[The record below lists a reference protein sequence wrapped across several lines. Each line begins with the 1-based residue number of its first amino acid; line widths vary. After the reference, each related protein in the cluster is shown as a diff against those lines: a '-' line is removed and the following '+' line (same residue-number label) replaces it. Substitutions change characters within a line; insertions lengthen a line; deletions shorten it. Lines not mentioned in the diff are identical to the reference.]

1 MLLLEGDNEPNKII
15 SQFSLCPELSKV
27 VEPAGVAFEKIVIQ
41 VFGGEISEESEDEEE
56 KKEIIIEEDNIEY
69 DWEKEY
75 KEEESKKNIK
85 DLFSNGYN
93 YYKILGLEDKFLN
106 SKEEDFRKAYKKLA
120 LIYHP
125 DKNQEN
131 KSLQGV
137 SDEQIREEIKKDLEK
152 ENKLGNENNNND
164 EDENSEENNK
174 NIKEN
179 KNENKISK
187 EEDQKNREINKKWLK
202 LKEAYDTLSDP
213 EKRKKYDSTIVFDDS
228 IPEDKVYSQK
238 DFFSTFGP
246 VFLRNGIW
254 SKKKPVPKLGDIQ
267 SPLQKVKLFYKFWH
281 NFQSWRDF
289 SVEGE
294 YDLEEATSR
303 FEKRQMLKENKKM
316 KASMKKEEKIRI
328 DTLTNIAYKRDPRII
343 EEEKRLEKEK
353 EEEKKQR
360 ALERQKQKE
369 EQELRR
375 QMMIKQNEEEKERLK
390 QIKLK
395 EKEDLEI
402 KILNLI
408 KENNIKINDS
418 DIFQFKLNSKNDS
431 LKEFLQH
438 ITKYEKENNSALK
451 KEIIEKCN
459 SLFGMKFA
467 EEKKE
472 ETDKKDSIWS
482 KEEMFLLQKGVK
494 KYPAGT
500 KQRWDKIKEIVKTKS
515 EEEIIQMTHYLVV
528 NPNIKIEGNINLKE
542 LLQKEKKENKEE
554 KKIKNE
560 KNTEKKS
567 EANWTSEEQKLLEE
581 ALKKYPSSLPTNE
594 RWTNIAKHVGKTK
607 KQCVER
613 YKYLANLIKK
623 NKEKGK

>member
-1 MLLLEGDNEPNKII
+1 MFLREGDEEPNKII
-15 SQFSLCPELSKV
+15 SKFCLCPDLSKV
-27 VEPAGVAFEKIVIQ
+27 VEPAGIAFEKIVIQ
-41 VFGGEISEESEDEEE
+41 VYGGEISEESEEEEE
-56 KKEIIIEEDNIEY
+56 KNEIIVEEDNIEY
-69 DWEKEY
+69 EWEKEY
-75 KEEESKKNIK
+75 KEKESKKNIK
-85 DLFSNGYN
+85 DMFSNGYN

-106 SKEEDFRKAYKKLA
+106 AKEEDFRKAYKKLA
-120 LIYHP
+120 IIYHP
-125 DKNQEN
+125 DKNKEN
-131 KSLQGV
+131 KSLPGV
-137 SDEQIREEIKKDLEK
+137 SDEQIKEEIKKDLEK
-152 ENKLGNENNNND
+152 ENKSGNEND
-164 EDENSEENNK
+164 EEDNNK
-174 NIKEN
+174 NNE
-179 KNENKISK
+179 NENKINK

-228 IPEDKVYSQK
+228 IPEDIPYTENN
-238 DFFSTFGP
+238 FFSTFGP
-246 VFLRNGIW
+246 VFLKNSIW
-254 SKKKPVPKLGDIQ
+254 SKKKPVPKLGDMN

-328 DTLTNIAYKRDPRII
+328 DNLTNIAYKRDPRII

-353 EEEKKQR
+353 EEEKKRR

-390 QIKLK
+390 KLKMK
-395 EKEDLEI
+395 EKEDLEK
-402 KILNLI
+402 KILEI
-408 KENNIKINDS
+408 IEENNIKIND
-418 DIFQFKLNSKNDS
+418 DDLFQFKLNSKNES
-431 LKEFLQH
+431 LKEFIEH
-438 ITKYEKENNSALK
+438 INKFEKEEKNIKK
-451 KEIIEKCN
+451 KEIIEKGN
-459 SLFGMKFA
+459 SLFGMKFK
-467 EEKKE
+467 EEKNDEKEKKE
-472 ETDKKDSIWS
+472 SIWS

-500 KQRWDKIKEIVKTKS
+500 KQRWDKIKEMVKTKS
-515 EEEIIQMTHYLVV
+515 EEEIIQMTHYLIL
-528 NPNIKIEGNINLKE
+528 NPNIKFEENINLKE
-542 LLQKEKKENKEE
+542 LLKKEKKENKEE
-554 KKIKNE
+554 KQKNSE
-560 KNTEKKS
+560 KSEKKS
-567 EANWTSEEQKLLEE
+567 EMNWTAEEQKLLEE
-581 ALKKYPSSLPTNE
+581 ALKKYPSSLPANE

-613 YKYLANLIKK
+613 YKYLANIIKK

>member
-1 MLLLEGDNEPNKII
+1 MFLREGDEEPNKII
-15 SQFSLCPELSKV
+15 SKFCLCPDLSKV
-27 VEPAGVAFEKIVIQ
+27 VEPAGIAFEKIVIQ
-41 VFGGEISEESEDEEE
+41 VYGGEISEESEEEEE
-56 KKEIIIEEDNIEY
+56 KNEIIVEEDNIEY
-69 DWEKEY
+69 EWEKEY
-75 KEEESKKNIK
+75 KEKESKKNIK
-85 DLFSNGYN
+85 DMFSNGYN

-106 SKEEDFRKAYKKLA
+106 AKEEDFRKAYKKLA
-120 LIYHP
+120 IIYHP
-125 DKNQEN
+125 DKNKEN
-131 KSLQGV
+131 KSLPGV
-137 SDEQIREEIKKDLEK
+137 SDEQIKEEIKKDLEK
-152 ENKLGNENNNND
+152 ENKSGNEND
-164 EDENSEENNK
+164 EEDNNK
-174 NIKEN
+174 NNE
-179 KNENKISK
+179 NENKINK

-228 IPEDKVYSQK
+228 IPEDIPYTENN
-238 DFFSTFGP
+238 FFSTFGP
-246 VFLRNGIW
+246 VFLQNSIW
-254 SKKKPVPKLGDIQ
+254 SKKKPVPKLGDMN

-328 DTLTNIAYKRDPRII
+328 DNLINIAYKRDPRII

-353 EEEKKQR
+353 EEEKKRR

-390 QIKLK
+390 NLKMK
-395 EKEDLEI
+395 EKEDLEK
-402 KILNLI
+402 KILEI
-408 KENNIKINDS
+408 IEENNIKIND
-418 DIFQFKLNSKNDS
+418 DDLFQFKLNSKNES
-431 LKEFLQH
+431 LKEFIEH
-438 ITKYEKENNSALK
+438 INKFEKEEKNIKK
-451 KEIIEKCN
+451 KEIIDKCN
-459 SLFGMKFA
+459 SLFGMKFK
-467 EEKKE
+467 EEKNDEKEKKE
-472 ETDKKDSIWS
+472 SIWS

-500 KQRWDKIKEIVKTKS
+500 KQRWDKIKEMVKTKS
-515 EEEIIQMTHYLVV
+515 EEEIIQMTHYLIL
-528 NPNIKIEGNINLKE
+528 NPNIKFEENINLKE
-542 LLQKEKKENKEE
+542 LLKKEKKENKEE
-554 KKIKNE
+554 KQKNSE
-560 KNTEKKS
+560 KSEKKS
-567 EANWTSEEQKLLEE
+567 EMNWTAEEQKLLEE
-581 ALKKYPSSLPTNE
+581 ALKKYPSSLPANE

-613 YKYLANLIKK
+613 YKYLANIIKK

>member
-1 MLLLEGDNEPNKII
+1 MFLREGDNETNKII
-15 SQFSLCPELSKV
+15 SKFSLCSELSKV
-27 VEPAGVAFEKIVIQ
+27 IEPAGIAFEKIVIQ
-41 VFGGEISEESEDEEE
+41 VYGGEISEESEDEEE
-56 KKEIIIEEDNIEY
+56 KNEIIIEEDNIEY
-69 DWEKEY
+69 EWEKEY
-75 KEEESKKNIK
+75 KEKESKKNIK
-85 DLFSNGYN
+85 DIFSNGYN

-106 SKEEDFRKAYKKLA
+106 SKEEDFRKAYKKMA
-120 LIYHP
+120 IIYHP
-125 DKNQEN
+125 DKNKEN

-137 SDEQIREEIKKDLEK
+137 SDEQIKEEIKKDLEK
-152 ENKLGNENNNND
+152 ENKNNEE
-164 EDENSEENNK
+164 EDNK
-174 NIKEN
+174 NIN
-179 KNENKISK
+179 NENKINK
-187 EEDQKNREINKKWLK
+187 EEEQRNREINKKWLK

-213 EKRKKYDSTIVFDDS
+213 EKRKKYDSTIIFDDS
-228 IPEDKVYSQK
+228 IPEDKSYTEK
-238 DFFSTFGP
+238 NFFSTFGP

-254 SKKKPVPKLGDIQ
+254 SKKKPVPKLGDMQ

-328 DTLTNIAYKRDPRII
+328 DNLTNIAYKRDPRII

-353 EEEKKQR
+353 EEEKKRR
-360 ALERQKQKE
+360 ALERQKLKE

-375 QMMIKQNEEEKERLK
+375 QIMIKKNEEEKERLK
-390 QIKLK
+390 NIKMK
-395 EKEDLEI
+395 EKEDLEK
-402 KILNLI
+402 KILNII
-408 KENNIKINDS
+408 KENNIKMNED
-418 DIFQFKLNSKNDS
+418 DLFQFKLNSKNDS
-431 LKEFLQH
+431 LKEF
-438 ITKYEKENNSALK
+438 IKNISEYEKEDNNKKK

-459 SLFGMKFA
+459 ILFGMKFK

-472 ETDKKDSIWS
+472 EEKKESIWT

-500 KQRWDKIKEIVKTKS
+500 KKRWDKIKEIVKTKS
-515 EEEIIQMTHYLVV
+515 EEEIIQMTHYLII
-528 NPNIKIEGNINLKE
+528 NPNIKIEDNINLKE
-542 LLQKEKKENKEE
+542 LLKKEKKENKEE
-554 KKIKNE
+554 KQKANE
-560 KNTEKKS
+560 NIEKKS
-567 EANWTSEEQKLLEE
+567 EINWTAEEQKLLEE
-581 ALKKYPSSLPTNE
+581 ALKKYPSSIPANE
-594 RWTNIAKHVGKTK
+594 RWTNISKHVGKTK

>member
-1 MLLLEGDNEPNKII
+1 MFLIEGDNEPNKII
-15 SQFSLCPELSKV
+15 SKFCICSELSKV
-27 VEPAGVAFEKIVIQ
+27 VEPAGAAFEKIVIQ
-41 VFGGEISEESEDEEE
+41 VYGGEISEESEDEEE
-56 KKEIIIEEDNIEY
+56 KNEIKIEEDNIEY
-69 DWEKEY
+69 EWEKEY
-75 KEEESKKNIK
+75 KEKEAKKNIK

-106 SKEEDFRKAYKKLA
+106 SKEEDFRRAYKKLA

-125 DKNQEN
+125 DKNKEN

-137 SDEQIREEIKKDLEK
+137 SDEQIKEEIKKDLEK
-152 ENKLGNENNNND
+152 ENKLGNEEENEDDNEEKKIKNNNV
-164 EDENSEENNK
+164 
-174 NIKEN
+174 
-179 KNENKISK
+179 NKIS
-187 EEDQKNREINKKWLK
+187 EEEEQKNREINKKWLK

-228 IPEDKVYSQK
+228 IPEDKEYTEK

-246 VFLRNGIW
+246 VFLNNGIW

-267 SPLQKVKLFYKFWH
+267 SPLQKVKLFYRFWH

-303 FEKRQMLKENKKM
+303 FEKRQMLKENRKM

-343 EEEKRLEKEK
+343 EEEKRLEKER
-353 EEEKKQR
+353 EEEKKKR

-369 EQELRR
+369 EEELKR
-375 QMMIKQNEEEKERLK
+375 QIMIKQNEEEKQRLK
-390 QIKLK
+390 KKKLE
-395 EKEDLEI
+395 EKEEMEKNI
-402 KILNLI
+402 INII
-408 KENNIKINDS
+408 KENNINMND
-418 DIFQFKLNSKNDS
+418 DDLFQFKLNSKNES
-431 LKEFLQH
+431 LKEFLNY
-438 ITKYEKENNSALK
+438 ISKFEKEDNNIKK
-451 KEIIEKCN
+451 KEIIEKCK
-459 SLFGMKFA
+459 SLFGMKF
-467 EEKKE
+467 KE
-472 ETDKKDSIWS
+472 EIKEDKEKDSIWT

-500 KQRWDKIKEIVKTKS
+500 KKRWDKIKEIVKTKN
-515 EEEIIQMTHYLVV
+515 EEEIVRMTHYLVV

-542 LLQKEKKENKEE
+542 LLQKEKKEQNNEE
-554 KKIKNE
+554 KKN
-560 KNTEKKS
+560 KS
-567 EANWTSEEQKLLEE
+567 EKQEKSEINWTGEEQKLLEE

-594 RWTNIAKHVGKTK
+594 RWTNISKHVGKTK

-623 NKEKGK
+623 NKGKGK

>member
-1 MLLLEGDNEPNKII
+1 MFLREGDKETNKII
-15 SQFSLCPELSKV
+15 SKFSLCSELSKV
-27 VEPAGVAFEKIVIQ
+27 IEPAGIAFEKIVIQ
-41 VFGGEISEESEDEEE
+41 VYGGEISEESEDEEE
-56 KKEIIIEEDNIEY
+56 KNEIIIEEDNIEY
-69 DWEKEY
+69 EWEKEY
-75 KEEESKKNIK
+75 KEKESKKNIK
-85 DLFSNGYN
+85 DIFSNGYN

-106 SKEEDFRKAYKKLA
+106 SKDEDFRKAYKKLA
-120 LIYHP
+120 IIYHP
-125 DKNQEN
+125 DKNKEN

-137 SDEQIREEIKKDLEK
+137 SDEQIKEEIKKDLEK
-152 ENKLGNENNNND
+152 ENKNNEE
-164 EDENSEENNK
+164 EDNK
-174 NIKEN
+174 NIN
-179 KNENKISK
+179 NENKINK
-187 EEDQKNREINKKWLK
+187 EEEQRNREINKKWLK

-213 EKRKKYDSTIVFDDS
+213 EKRKKYDSTIIFDDS
-228 IPEDKVYSQK
+228 IPEDKSYTEK
-238 DFFSTFGP
+238 NFFSTFGP

-254 SKKKPVPKLGDIQ
+254 SKKKPVPKLGDMQ

-328 DTLTNIAYKRDPRII
+328 DNLTNIAYKRDPRII

-353 EEEKKQR
+353 EEEKKRR
-360 ALERQKQKE
+360 ALERQKLKE

-375 QMMIKQNEEEKERLK
+375 QIMIKKNEEEKERLK
-390 QIKLK
+390 NIKMK
-395 EKEDLEI
+395 EKEDLEK
-402 KILNLI
+402 KILNII
-408 KENNIKINDS
+408 KENNIKMNED
-418 DIFQFKLNSKNDS
+418 DLFQFKLNSKNDS
-431 LKEFLQH
+431 LKEF
-438 ITKYEKENNSALK
+438 IKNISEYEKEDNNKKK

-459 SLFGMKFA
+459 ILFGMKFK

-472 ETDKKDSIWS
+472 EEKKESIWT

-500 KQRWDKIKEIVKTKS
+500 KKRWDKIKEIVKTKS
-515 EEEIIQMTHYLVV
+515 EEEIIQMTHYLII
-528 NPNIKIEGNINLKE
+528 NPNIKIEDNINLKE
-542 LLQKEKKENKEE
+542 LLKKEKKENKEE
-554 KKIKNE
+554 KQKANE
-560 KNTEKKS
+560 NIEKKS
-567 EANWTSEEQKLLEE
+567 EINWTAEEQKLLEE
-581 ALKKYPSSLPTNE
+581 ALKKYPSSIPANE
-594 RWTNIAKHVGKTK
+594 RWTNISKHVGKTK

>member
-1 MLLLEGDNEPNKII
+1 MFLREGDEEPNKII
-15 SQFSLCPELSKV
+15 SKFCLCPDLSKV
-27 VEPAGVAFEKIVIQ
+27 VEPAGIAFEKIVIQ
-41 VFGGEISEESEDEEE
+41 VYGGEISEESEEEEE
-56 KKEIIIEEDNIEY
+56 KNEIIVEEDNIEY
-69 DWEKEY
+69 EWEKEY
-75 KEEESKKNIK
+75 KEKESKKNIK
-85 DLFSNGYN
+85 DMFSNGYN

-106 SKEEDFRKAYKKLA
+106 AKEEDFRKAYKKLA
-120 LIYHP
+120 IIYHP
-125 DKNQEN
+125 DKNKEN
-131 KSLQGV
+131 KSLPGV
-137 SDEQIREEIKKDLEK
+137 SDEQIKEEIKKDLEK
-152 ENKLGNENNNND
+152 ENKSGNEND
-164 EDENSEENNK
+164 EEDNNK
-174 NIKEN
+174 NNE
-179 KNENKISK
+179 NENKINK

-228 IPEDKVYSQK
+228 IPEDIPYTENN
-238 DFFSTFGP
+238 FFSTFGP
-246 VFLRNGIW
+246 VFLKNSIW
-254 SKKKPVPKLGDIQ
+254 SKKKPVPKLGDMN

-328 DTLTNIAYKRDPRII
+328 DNLINIAYKRDPRII

-353 EEEKKQR
+353 EEEKKRR

-390 QIKLK
+390 KLKMK
-395 EKEDLEI
+395 EKEDLEK
-402 KILNLI
+402 KILEI
-408 KENNIKINDS
+408 IEENNIKIND
-418 DIFQFKLNSKNDS
+418 DDLFQFKLNSKNES
-431 LKEFLQH
+431 LKEFIEH
-438 ITKYEKENNSALK
+438 INKFEKEEKNIKK
-451 KEIIEKCN
+451 KEIIEKGN
-459 SLFGMKFA
+459 SLFGMKFK
-467 EEKKE
+467 EEKNDEKEKKE
-472 ETDKKDSIWS
+472 SIWS

-515 EEEIIQMTHYLVV
+515 EEEIIQMTHYLIL
-528 NPNIKIEGNINLKE
+528 NPNIKFEENINLKE
-542 LLQKEKKENKEE
+542 LLKKEKKENKEE
-554 KKIKNE
+554 KQKNSE
-560 KNTEKKS
+560 KSEKKS
-567 EANWTSEEQKLLEE
+567 EMNWTAEEQKLLEE
-581 ALKKYPSSLPTNE
+581 ALKKYPSSLPANE

-613 YKYLANLIKK
+613 YKYLANIIKK

>member
-1 MLLLEGDNEPNKII
+1 MFLREGDEEPNKII
-15 SQFSLCPELSKV
+15 SKFCLCPDLSKV
-27 VEPAGVAFEKIVIQ
+27 VEPAGIAFEKIVIQ
-41 VFGGEISEESEDEEE
+41 VYGGEISEESEEEEE
-56 KKEIIIEEDNIEY
+56 KNEIIVEEDNIEY
-69 DWEKEY
+69 EWEKEY
-75 KEEESKKNIK
+75 KEKESKKNIK
-85 DLFSNGYN
+85 DMFSNGYN

-106 SKEEDFRKAYKKLA
+106 AKEEDFRKAYKKLA
-120 LIYHP
+120 IIYHP
-125 DKNQEN
+125 DKNKEN
-131 KSLQGV
+131 KSLPGV
-137 SDEQIREEIKKDLEK
+137 SDEQIKEEIKKDLEK
-152 ENKLGNENNNND
+152 ENKSGNEND
-164 EDENSEENNK
+164 EEDNNK
-174 NIKEN
+174 NNE
-179 KNENKISK
+179 NENKINK

-228 IPEDKVYSQK
+228 IPEDIPYNENN
-238 DFFSTFGP
+238 FFSTFGP
-246 VFLRNGIW
+246 VFLQNSIW
-254 SKKKPVPKLGDIQ
+254 SKKKPVPKLGDMN

-328 DTLTNIAYKRDPRII
+328 DNLTNIAYKRDPRII

-353 EEEKKQR
+353 EEEKKRR

-390 QIKLK
+390 KLKMK
-395 EKEDLEI
+395 EKEDLEK
-402 KILNLI
+402 KILEI
-408 KENNIKINDS
+408 IEENNIKIND
-418 DIFQFKLNSKNDS
+418 DDLFQFKLNSKNES
-431 LKEFLQH
+431 LKEFIKH
-438 ITKYEKENNSALK
+438 INKFEKEEKNIKK
-451 KEIIEKCN
+451 KEIIEKGN
-459 SLFGMKFA
+459 SLFGMKFK
-467 EEKKE
+467 EEKNDEKEKKE
-472 ETDKKDSIWS
+472 SIWS

-515 EEEIIQMTHYLVV
+515 EDEIIQMTHYLIL
-528 NPNIKIEGNINLKE
+528 NPNIKFEENINLKE
-542 LLQKEKKENKEE
+542 LLKKEKKENKEE
-554 KKIKNE
+554 KQKNSE
-560 KNTEKKS
+560 KNEKKS
-567 EANWTSEEQKLLEE
+567 EMNWTAEEQKLLEE
-581 ALKKYPSSLPTNE
+581 ALKKYPSSLPANE

-613 YKYLANLIKK
+613 YKYLANIIKK

>member
-1 MLLLEGDNEPNKII
+1 MFLREGDEEPNKII
-15 SQFSLCPELSKV
+15 SKFCLCPDLSKV
-27 VEPAGVAFEKIVIQ
+27 VEPAGIAFEKIVIQ
-41 VFGGEISEESEDEEE
+41 VYGGEISEESEEEEE
-56 KKEIIIEEDNIEY
+56 KNEIIVEEDNIEY
-69 DWEKEY
+69 EWEKEY
-75 KEEESKKNIK
+75 KEKESKKNIK
-85 DLFSNGYN
+85 DMFSNGYN

-106 SKEEDFRKAYKKLA
+106 AKEEDFRKAYKKLA
-120 LIYHP
+120 IIYHP
-125 DKNQEN
+125 DKNKEN
-131 KSLQGV
+131 KSLPGV
-137 SDEQIREEIKKDLEK
+137 SDEQIKEEIKKDLEK
-152 ENKLGNENNNND
+152 ENKSGNEND
-164 EDENSEENNK
+164 EEDNNK
-174 NIKEN
+174 NNE
-179 KNENKISK
+179 NENKINK

-228 IPEDKVYSQK
+228 IPEDIPYNENN
-238 DFFSTFGP
+238 FFSTFGP
-246 VFLRNGIW
+246 VFLKNSIW
-254 SKKKPVPKLGDIQ
+254 SKKKPVPKLGDMN

-328 DTLTNIAYKRDPRII
+328 DNLINIAYKRDPRII

-353 EEEKKQR
+353 EEEKKRR

-390 QIKLK
+390 KLKMK
-395 EKEDLEI
+395 EKEDLEK
-402 KILNLI
+402 KILEI
-408 KENNIKINDS
+408 IEENNIKIND
-418 DIFQFKLNSKNDS
+418 DDLFQFKLNSKNES
-431 LKEFLQH
+431 LKEFIEH
-438 ITKYEKENNSALK
+438 INKFEKEEKNIKK
-451 KEIIEKCN
+451 KEIIEKGN
-459 SLFGMKFA
+459 SLFGMKFK
-467 EEKKE
+467 EEKNDEKEKKE
-472 ETDKKDSIWS
+472 SIWS

-500 KQRWDKIKEIVKTKS
+500 KQRWDKIKEMVKTKS
-515 EEEIIQMTHYLVV
+515 EDEIIQMTHYLIL
-528 NPNIKIEGNINLKE
+528 NPNIKFEENINLKE
-542 LLQKEKKENKEE
+542 LLKKEKKENKEE
-554 KKIKNE
+554 KQKNSE
-560 KNTEKKS
+560 KSEKKS
-567 EANWTSEEQKLLEE
+567 EMNWTAEEQKLLEE
-581 ALKKYPSSLPTNE
+581 ALKKYPSSLPANE

-613 YKYLANLIKK
+613 YKYLANIIKK

>member
-1 MLLLEGDNEPNKII
+1 MFLREGDEEPNKII
-15 SQFSLCPELSKV
+15 SKFCLCPDLSKV
-27 VEPAGVAFEKIVIQ
+27 VEPAGIAFEKIVIQ
-41 VFGGEISEESEDEEE
+41 VYGGEISEESEEEEE
-56 KKEIIIEEDNIEY
+56 KNEIIVEEDNIEY
-69 DWEKEY
+69 EWEKEY
-75 KEEESKKNIK
+75 KEKESKKNIK
-85 DLFSNGYN
+85 DMFSNGYN

-106 SKEEDFRKAYKKLA
+106 AKEEDFRKAYKKLA
-120 LIYHP
+120 IIYHP
-125 DKNQEN
+125 DKNKEN
-131 KSLQGV
+131 KSLPGV
-137 SDEQIREEIKKDLEK
+137 SDEQIKEEIKKDLEK
-152 ENKLGNENNNND
+152 ENKSGNEND
-164 EDENSEENNK
+164 EEDNNK
-174 NIKEN
+174 NNE
-179 KNENKISK
+179 NENKINN

-228 IPEDKVYSQK
+228 IPEDIPYTENN
-238 DFFSTFGP
+238 FFSTFGP
-246 VFLRNGIW
+246 VFLQNSIW
-254 SKKKPVPKLGDIQ
+254 SKKKPVPKLGDMN

-328 DTLTNIAYKRDPRII
+328 DNLTNIAYKRDPRII

-353 EEEKKQR
+353 EEEKKRR

-390 QIKLK
+390 KLKMK
-395 EKEDLEI
+395 EKEDLEK
-402 KILNLI
+402 KILEI
-408 KENNIKINDS
+408 IEENNIKIND
-418 DIFQFKLNSKNDS
+418 DDLFQFKLNSKNES
-431 LKEFLQH
+431 LKEFIEH
-438 ITKYEKENNSALK
+438 INKFEKEEKNIKK
-451 KEIIEKCN
+451 KEIIEKGN
-459 SLFGMKFA
+459 SLFGMKFK
-467 EEKKE
+467 EEKNDEKEKKE
-472 ETDKKDSIWS
+472 SIWS

-515 EEEIIQMTHYLVV
+515 EDEIIQMTHYLIL
-528 NPNIKIEGNINLKE
+528 NPNIKFEENINLKE
-542 LLQKEKKENKEE
+542 LLKKEKKENKEE
-554 KKIKNE
+554 KQKNSE
-560 KNTEKKS
+560 KSEKKS
-567 EANWTSEEQKLLEE
+567 EMNWTAEEQKLLEE
-581 ALKKYPSSLPTNE
+581 ALKKYPSSLPANE

-613 YKYLANLIKK
+613 YKYLANIIKK

>member
-27 VEPAGVAFEKIVIQ
+27 VEPAGAAFEKIVIQ
-41 VFGGEISEESEDEEE
+41 VYGGEISEESEDEEE

-75 KEEESKKNIK
+75 KEQESKKNIK
-85 DLFSNGYN
+85 DIFSNGYN

-106 SKEEDFRKAYKKLA
+106 SKDEDFRKAYKKLA

-125 DKNQEN
+125 DKNKEN

-137 SDEQIREEIKKDLEK
+137 SDEQIREEIQKDLEK
-152 ENKLGNENNNND
+152 ENKLGNENNEN
-164 EDENSEENNK
+164 EDENNEENNK
-174 NIKEN
+174 NKEEN
-179 KNENKISK
+179 KNTISK

-228 IPEDKVYSQK
+228 IPEDKVYSEK

-246 VFLRNGIW
+246 VFLKNGIW
-254 SKKKPVPKLGDIQ
+254 SKKKPVPKLGDMQ
-267 SPLQKVKLFYKFWH
+267 SPLPKVKLFYKFWH

-289 SVEGE
+289 AVEGE

-343 EEEKRLEKEK
+343 EEEKRLEKER

-369 EQELRR
+369 EQELKR
-375 QMMIKQNEEEKERLK
+375 QMMIKQNEEEKERQK

-402 KILNLI
+402 KILNII
-408 KENNIKINDS
+408 KENNIKINDN
-418 DIFQFKLNSKNDS
+418 DIFQFKLNSNNDS

-438 ITKYEKENNSALK
+438 ITKFEKENKSLLK
-451 KEIIEKCN
+451 KEIIEKCD
-459 SLFGMKFA
+459 SLFGMKFK

-472 ETDKKDSIWS
+472 ESEKKDSIWS

-500 KQRWDKIKEIVKTKS
+500 KQRWDKIREIVKTKS
-515 EEEIIQMTHYLVV
+515 EEEIIQMAHYLVV

-560 KNTEKKS
+560 KTNEKKS
-567 EANWTSEEQKLLEE
+567 EANWTAEEQKLLEE

-613 YKYLANLIKK
+613 YKYLASLIKK

>member
-1 MLLLEGDNEPNKII
+1 MFLREGDNETNKII
-15 SQFSLCPELSKV
+15 SKFSLCSELSKV
-27 VEPAGVAFEKIVIQ
+27 IEPAGIAFEKIVIQ
-41 VFGGEISEESEDEEE
+41 VYGGEISEESEDEEE
-56 KKEIIIEEDNIEY
+56 KNEIIIEEDNIEY
-69 DWEKEY
+69 EWEKEY
-75 KEEESKKNIK
+75 KEKESKKNIK
-85 DLFSNGYN
+85 DIFSNGYN

-106 SKEEDFRKAYKKLA
+106 SKDEDFRKAYKKLA
-120 LIYHP
+120 IIYHP
-125 DKNQEN
+125 DKNKEN

-137 SDEQIREEIKKDLEK
+137 SDEQIKEEIKKDLEK
-152 ENKLGNENNNND
+152 ENKNNEE
-164 EDENSEENNK
+164 EDNK
-174 NIKEN
+174 NIN
-179 KNENKISK
+179 NENKINK
-187 EEDQKNREINKKWLK
+187 EEEQKNREINKKWLK

-213 EKRKKYDSTIVFDDS
+213 EKRKKYDSTIIFDDS
-228 IPEDKVYSQK
+228 IPEDKSYTEK
-238 DFFSTFGP
+238 NFFSTFGP

-254 SKKKPVPKLGDIQ
+254 SKKKPVPKLGDMQ

-328 DTLTNIAYKRDPRII
+328 DNLTNIAYKRDPRII

-353 EEEKKQR
+353 EEEKKRR
-360 ALERQKQKE
+360 ALERQKLKE

-375 QMMIKQNEEEKERLK
+375 QIMIKKNEEEKERLK
-390 QIKLK
+390 NIKMK
-395 EKEDLEI
+395 EKEDLEK
-402 KILNLI
+402 KILNII
-408 KENNIKINDS
+408 KENNIKMNED
-418 DIFQFKLNSKNDS
+418 DLFQFKLNSKNDS
-431 LKEFLQH
+431 LKEF
-438 ITKYEKENNSALK
+438 IKNISEYEKEDNNKKK

-459 SLFGMKFA
+459 ILFGMKFK

-472 ETDKKDSIWS
+472 EEKKESIWT

-500 KQRWDKIKEIVKTKS
+500 KKRWDKIKEIVKTKS
-515 EEEIIQMTHYLVV
+515 EEEIIQMTHYLII
-528 NPNIKIEGNINLKE
+528 NPNIKIEDNINLKE
-542 LLQKEKKENKEE
+542 LLKKEKKENKEE
-554 KKIKNE
+554 KQKANE
-560 KNTEKKS
+560 NIEKKS
-567 EANWTSEEQKLLEE
+567 EINWTAEEQKLLEE
-581 ALKKYPSSLPTNE
+581 ALKKYPSSIPANE
-594 RWTNIAKHVGKTK
+594 RWTNISKHVGKTK